1 MLEAGTNAPGFSLL
15 DQDGKTVS
23 LDDFSGRW
31 LVLWWFVKASTS
43 G

>member
-1 MLEAGTNAPGFSLL
+1 MLEPGTKAPAFSLP
-15 DQDGKTVS
+15 DQNGVTVS
-23 LDDFSGRW
+23 LDDFAGRW